1 MGILCANVFSS
12 ILYIVLA
19 IIVLL
24 TMVLIHELGHYV
36 AGRIL
41 GFKIEEFSI
50 GFGKAIFQKTNKRG
64 EKISLRIFPLGGYCA
79 FLGENEDDEEEP
91 KDKKKKKSDDKDV
104 VDVTDDVSLESTTG
118 ANENVSEKTQN
129 ESGNIIQTETT
140 EDEKVVN
147 ETAIVEDKKTIT
159 LDDIPLPEEAK
170 VEEQKKKEYN
180 PDAFNNQKPWKR
192 IIVYSAGVL
201 FNFLSIFIFSFILL
215 VSYGYDIQKID
226 GLTQQYYEINNISNA
241 EQIQLKEGDI
251 IWKINGL
258 DVNFATNGTV
268 PALLQSA
275 GADKDVVVTVERRD
289 ANGSQMLDITIR
301 LVSEK
306 TTNEAGEEVTK
317 LVSGF
322 TTSSYAFGFF
332 EALGRCFVL
341 AIGFVWAILKGFWQI
356 ISGQV
361 ALNQLGGPI
370 STISMISSISQTG
383 FQNFLVLLP
392 LLAANLAVFN
402 FLPLPAL
409 DGSHVIFTTIE
420 WIRRKPIN
428 RKIENYIHFF
438 GLLALL
444 AFVVV
449 IDIIHMIAGG

>member
-24 TMVLIHELGHYV
+24 TMVLIHELGHYI

-79 FLGENEDDEEEP
+79 FLGENDDDEEEP
-91 KDKKKKKSDDKDV
+91 KDKNK
-104 VDVTDDVSLESTTG
+104 
-118 ANENVSEKTQN
+118 EKTDGKEVVEIKDENGSEQ
-129 ESGNIIQTETT
+129 SISDIDNIT
-140 EDEKVVN
+140 EDSATEQKSKDSETEQKVV
-147 ETAIVEDKKTIT
+147 EEKASDEKKVIT
-159 LDDIPLPEEAK
+159 LDDIPLE
-170 VEEQKKKEYN
+170 VEEDKTEQPKKKEYN

-192 IIVYSAGVL
+192 IIVYSAGVI
-201 FNFLSIFIFSFILL
+201 FNFLSVIVFSFILL
-215 VSYGYDIQKID
+215 VSYGYDIQKVDDI
-226 GLTQQYYEINNISNA
+226 TQQYYEINNIDISNP
-241 EQIQLKEGDI
+241 EQIKLEKGDI
-251 IWKINGL
+251 IWKIDGL

-268 PALLQSA
+268 PTLLQA
-275 GADKDVVVTVERRD
+275 AKDKDKVVLTVERRTE
-289 ANGSQMLDITIR
+289 NGSEMFDISIR
-301 LVSEK
+301 LVNEK
-306 TTNEAGEEVTK
+306 STNEAGEEVTK

-370 STISMISSISQTG
+370 STISMISSISQTS

-392 LLAANLAVFN
+392 LLGANLAVFN

-428 RKIENYIHFF
+428 RKVENYIHFF

>member
-1 MGILCANVFSS
+1 MGILCANVFSTV
-12 ILYIVLA
+12 LYILLA
-19 IIVLL
+19 IVVLL

-79 FLGENEDDEEEP
+79 FFGENDDDDETKGKKQQQLEE
-91 KDKKKKKSDDKDV
+91 KDV
-104 VDVTDDVSLESTTG
+104 VELKNDSVVESEETG
-118 ANENVSEKTQN
+118 GAKKEEAQD
-129 ESGNIIQTETT
+129 TEAVK
-140 EDEKVVN
+140 EDKVV
-147 ETAIVEDKKTIT
+147 EEKISKEDKKVIT
-159 LDDIPLPEEAK
+159 LDDLPLPEDAEK
-170 VEEQKKKEYN
+170 QELKPEQPKNKDN

-192 IIVYSAGVL
+192 IIVYSAGVV
-201 FNFLSIFIFSFILL
+201 FNFLSVIVFSFILL
-215 VSYGYDIQKID
+215 VSYGYDIQKVATID
-226 GLTQQYYEINNISNA
+226 SQYYEINAAQTDS
-241 EQIQLKEGDI
+241 ELQLKEGDI
-251 IWKINGL
+251 IWRINGL

-275 GADKDVVVTVERRD
+275 GADKDIILTVERRD
-289 ANGSQMLDITIR
+289 DNGSRMLDITIR
-301 LVSEK
+301 LREEK
-306 TTNEAGEEVTK
+306 SKNDAGEEVTK
-317 LVSGF
+317 LISGF

-370 STISMISSISQTG
+370 ATISMISSISQTG

-409 DGSHVIFTTIE
+409 DGSHVVFTTIE
-420 WIRRKPIN
+420 WIRGKPIN

-438 GLLALL
+438 GLLVLL

>member
-1 MGILCANVFSS
+1 MGILCANVFSTV
-12 ILYIVLA
+12 LYILLA
-19 IIVLL
+19 IVVLL
-24 TMVLIHELGHYV
+24 TMVLIHELGHYI

-79 FLGENEDDEEEP
+79 FFGENEDDEEDS
-91 KDKKKKKSDDKDV
+91 KNKKQQKADEKDV
-104 VDVTDDVSLESTTG
+104 VELNGES
-118 ANENVSEKTQN
+118 V
-129 ESGNIIQTETT
+129 ETSVNSQ
-140 EDEKVVN
+140 EDEAVK
-147 ETAIVEDKKTIT
+147 EYKTVEEISSEDDKKVIT
-159 LDDIPLPEEAK
+159 LDDLPLPEESK
-170 VEEQKKKEYN
+170 EQSKSEQPKKKDD

-192 IIVYSAGVL
+192 IIVYSAGVF
-201 FNFLSIFIFSFILL
+201 FNFLSVIVFSFILL
-215 VSYGYDIQKID
+215 VSYGYDIQKVATLD
-226 GLTQQYYEINNISNA
+226 PQYYEINATQTDS
-241 EQIQLKEGDI
+241 ELQLKEGDI

-268 PALLQSA
+268 PAMLQSA
-275 GADKDVVVTVERRD
+275 GADKDIVLTVERRD
-289 ANGSQMLDITIR
+289 DNGSRMLDITIR
-301 LVSEK
+301 LREEK
-306 TTNEAGEEVTK
+306 SKNDAGEEITK

-392 LLAANLAVFN
+392 LLGANLAVFN

-420 WIRRKPIN
+420 WIRGKPIN